1 MKAYVITILDN
12 PDSVKASEA
21 CMESFKRNNPGLE
34 IAQWEAKTPDKDDI
48 YEIARAQS
56 IPVSKFEEV
65 YSRFDRCLA
74 AFLSHYSIWDFVAN
88 HTKENTLIFEHDA
101 YVTNKIPRIHFNS
114 IINLGKPSYGK
125 FNIPSM
131 GVGPMM
137 SKAYLPGAHAY
148 AISPKGAKNL
158 VKLAKTEAGPTDIFI
173 NNIRFPSLQEYYP
186 WPAECRD
193 TFTTIQQEAGCLAKH
208 NYGDDYGII

>member
-12 PDSVKASEA
+12 PDSVKASEG
-21 CMESFKRNNPGLE
+21 CIESFKRNNPGLE

-114 IINLGKPSYGK
+114 IITLACSMVIGRSLGNFSYSDCCLAGFHIYDVNYCVLRYGK
-125 FNIPSM
+125 VASLVFVLHLAGKSCFNY
-131 GVGPMM
+131 
-137 SKAYLPGAHAY
+137 K
-148 AISPKGAKNL
+148 
-158 VKLAKTEAGPTDIFI
+158 
-173 NNIRFPSLQEYYP
+173 
-186 WPAECRD
+186 
-193 TFTTIQQEAGCLAKH
+193 
-208 NYGDDYGII
+208 